1 MKEKVKKS
9 KKDIKLNKKKIT
21 LYLVFLLIFIIV
33 IVAVLFFIQKGS
45 NFNLK
50 KEKWDGIN
58 YGEKI
63 ELFGFN
69 KIYDECSVEIT
80 KIEALKINF
89 LISMNKDS
97 IENAFVKGYKY
108 SDEDFIL
115 KNYAYTNNFKKVIT
129 KSNKDE
135 KITVADELY
144 ALYLIEKGRYNDVEA
159 SEKITLENINNYE
172 EEKKIAIQT
181 MYDKGIVKKEDFEQ
195 VLTKEKSKEIMVK
208 YIYVFK
214 TMCRDDEANIIK
226 NESKY
231 SFKYKLPFYFENSID
246 AYNIPIVDTYNGSLK
261 EPIEVFEKVNDRYDE
276 ILNST
281 KEFYNII
288 LNTNYEDFEQEDFDI
303 NEYYKKINNC
313 SFMTQKEVEEYVEYV
328 KQNKIKIE
336 GNGYANIPMIY
347 SDGTYYYYIRTYVD
361 FKITES
367 NINSNKLMQNIKFLD
382 NDLIEFEKGN
392 EYKGYV
398 DLRILTGNEKI
409 DKWKVLY

>member
-1 MKEKVKKS
+1 M
-9 KKDIKLNKKKIT
+9 
-21 LYLVFLLIFIIV
+21 
-33 IVAVLFFIQKGS
+33 
-45 NFNLK
+45 
-50 KEKWDGIN
+50 
-58 YGEKI
+58 
-63 ELFGFN
+63 
-69 KIYDECSVEIT
+69 YDECSDEIT
-80 KIEALKINF
+80 KIEAIKINF

-97 IENAFVKGYKY
+97 IENAFVEGYKY

-144 ALYLIEKGRYNDVEA
+144 ALYLIEKGRYNDVET

-181 MYDKGIVKKEDFEQ
+181 MYDKGIVEKEDFEQ

-214 TMCRDDEANIIK
+214 TMCRDNEANIIK

-246 AYNIPIVDTYNGSLK
+246 AHNISIVDTYNGSLK

-288 LNTNYEDFEQEDFDI
+288 LNTNYEDFEKEDFDI

-328 KQNKIKIE
+328 KQNKVKIE
-336 GNGYANIPMIY
+336 GNGYANIPMVHI
-347 SDGTYYYYIRTYVD
+347 I
-361 FKITES
+361 IT
-367 NINSNKLMQNIKFLD
+367 
-382 NDLIEFEKGN
+382 
-392 EYKGYV
+392 
-398 DLRILTGNEKI
+398 
-409 DKWKVLY
+409 